1 MDIKK
6 IFGQNLKKYRNAL
19 GYTQMQLA
27 EKINVDQKHI
37 SFIESGN
44 SFPSASLIA
53 KISETLNI
61 HPKRFFDTE
70 DKISIDTLKKD
81 IYKIIETLSYDDI
94 SKLHNYICFINCRVS
109 KTDRISDA

>member
-6 IFGQNLKKYRNAL
+6 IFGQNLKKYRKAL

-44 SFPSASLIA
+44 SFPSPALIA

-70 DKISIDTLKKD
+70 DKISIETLKKD
-81 IYKIIETLSYDDI
+81 IYKIVENLSYDDV
-94 SKLHNYICFINCRVS
+94 SKVHNYVS
-109 KTDRISDA
+109 FMNK